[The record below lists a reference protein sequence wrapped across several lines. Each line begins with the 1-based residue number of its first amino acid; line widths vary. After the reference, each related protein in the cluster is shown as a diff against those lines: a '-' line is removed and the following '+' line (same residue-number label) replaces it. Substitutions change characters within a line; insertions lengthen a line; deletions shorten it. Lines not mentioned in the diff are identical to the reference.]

1 MSRLVPYLVALVIA
15 AVGIAARMLLSPVL
29 GDDLPFITLYA
40 APVICTWLYGRGPAV
55 LALAISTIGSDYFIL
70 QPHFVFNVTKQEY
83 RLGLVLY
90 VAFNVLAIAIIQAM
104 RNAQQAAQ
112 RKQADLQAEMTK
124 RLAIEATLAREREL
138 FFTTLR
144 SIGDCVI
151 TTDLS
156 GQIIFMNEVAVQLT
170 GWPEAEAKGRALESV
185 FRIIN
190 QETRAVAPNPV
201 QRVLRDGVIVGLANH
216 TILISR
222 AGNEIPIDDSAAPIR
237 DQDGRIEGVVL
248 VFRDITERYRQ
259 AAERQALLVAEQ
271 EARQQAEHAN
281 RLKDQFL
288 ATVEP

>member
-1 MSRLVPYLVALVIA
+1 
-15 AVGIAARMLLSPVL
+15 
-29 GDDLPFITLYA
+29 
-40 APVICTWLYGRGPAV
+40 
-55 LALAISTIGSDYFIL
+55 
-70 QPHFVFNVTKQEY
+70 
-83 RLGLVLY
+83 
-90 VAFNVLAIAIIQAM
+90 M